1 MVETRDEG
9 RPQRRLAVWG
19 REIPFRNRHFTGREH
34 ELAELHRR
42 LAEESTAL
50 IDQPPLPIHGMGGV
64 GKTEI
69 AAEYAHRHRDD
80 YDLVWWVRAE
90 QDETITNSLIA
101 LGRKMR
107 LPQFRADERDYSAD
121 VVLEA
126 LANRDPYDRWLLI
139 FDDAQSATVVS
150 RYIPE
155 GGHVIITSR
164 DRHWRR
170 ALRVEGIEIAEFR
183 PAETIAFLRKRVP
196 ALAEVAL
203 ADDDPDAAQENER
216 RHAAAAELAGELGH
230 LPLAAEHA
238 AAYLVE
244 TGTSVE
250 EYVRLFRRNAHELF
264 ASEVNINYPQTVT
277 TTWSV
282 SLARISEEAQAL
294 FKLLAFFSAEPISEH
309 LLVQPTGAVNLPAP
323 LNRIL
328 AGRTEFRRAARELS
342 RFSLLK
348 LSGTRNVIQL
358 HRVVRA
364 VTKDRLAR
372 EDPEATERFRD
383 AAHLLLAASDP
394 GTPDRDDSEPLY
406 QLSLQHIIPAEAH
419 DSPNPPVRR
428 LIINQVER
436 LHLHGGAKESL
447 GFGEPILRHW
457 RARFG
462 ADDKQT
468 LALAVQIGAAMR
480 AGLQWEEAWKLHSD
494 TLTRLKRAVGES
506 DVVFLTCA
514 RVYGI
519 DLRLLG
525 RYAEALENDV
535 ALLPIYE
542 REFGVDDPGTLRV
555 RTNIAVSLRCLGRF
569 DEALRYDEETL
580 AERLRTLDPV
590 EHATLSSM
598 FGKSRDLRGLGH
610 YEESLDLIREIS
622 ETLESM
628 GEPWE
633 PFRLLVG
640 IDFSVALRYVGYY
653 KEALTQG
660 ASSLERHRAIL
671 GPEHRQTLQAATN
684 LINDHR
690 LNEDLAGAQELGEQ
704 TLLAWE
710 KIAGPGHPNTLST
723 CANLAVALRLR
734 GNLKRARELN
744 ERALAGF
751 RELFADEHPTTLV
764 TMHNLA
770 SDLAMLG
777 EVKLARQTGEKALE
791 ISRECRRSRHPS
803 TLATM
808 ANLSLDRRAD
818 GDIEGADLLR
828 EETLA
833 GYRASELPDRP
844 HARLAQNYGRVNLN
858 VEPMHD

>member
-1 MVETRDEG
+1 MAGAGDEG
-9 RPQRRLAVWG
+9 RPPRRLAVWG
-19 REIPFRNRHFTGREH
+19 REVPFRNRHFTGREQ
-34 ELAELHRR
+34 ELAELYRR
-42 LAEESTAL
+42 LTEESTAL

-101 LGRKMR
+101 LGRKMS
-107 LPQFRADERDYSAD
+107 LPQFRADDRDYSAD
-121 VVLEA
+121 IVLEA
-126 LANRDPYDRWLLI
+126 LANRDPYERWLLI
-139 FDDAQSATVVS
+139 FDDAQSASVVS

-170 ALRVEGIEIAEFR
+170 ALQVDGIEIAEFTQE
-183 PAETIAFLRKRVP
+183 ETIAFLRKRVP
-196 ALAEVAL
+196 VLAELSVGES
-203 ADDDPDAAQENER
+203 PDAAQENAR
-216 RHAAAAELAGELGH
+216 RHEAAAELARELGQ
-230 LPLAAEHA
+230 LPLATEHA

-244 TGTSVE
+244 TGTSVD

-282 SLARISEEAQAL
+282 SLARISKEADAL

-309 LLVQPTGAVNLPAP
+309 LLVQPTIAPTLPEP
-323 LNRIL
+323 LNRVL
-328 AGRTEFRRAARELS
+328 AGRTEFRRAARELG
-342 RFSLLK
+342 RYSLLK
-348 LSGTRNVIQL
+348 LSGARNIVQL
-358 HRVVRA
+358 HRVVQA
-364 VTKDRLAR
+364 VTKDRLTR
-372 EDPEATERFRD
+372 EDAEAAGRFRD
-383 AAHLLLAASDP
+383 TTHLLLAASDP
-394 GTPDRDDSEPLY
+394 GTPDRDDSEPFY
-406 QLSLQHIIPAEAH
+406 QLSLQHILPSGAE
-419 DSPNPPVRR
+419 DSPSPPVRR

-436 LHLHGGAKESL
+436 LHLHGGTKESL
-447 GFGEPILRHW
+447 GFGEPILAHW
-457 RARFG
+457 RERFG

-480 AGLQWEEAWKLHSD
+480 TGLQWEQAWRLHAD
-494 TLTRLKRAVGES
+494 TLDRLKRAFGET
-506 DVVFLTCA
+506 DPVYLTCA
-514 RVYGI
+514 RVYGV

-525 RYAEALENDV
+525 RYADALDSDLR
-535 ALLPIYE
+535 LLPLYE
-542 REFGVDDPGTLRV
+542 REFRPEHPDTLRV

-569 DEALRYDEETL
+569 DEALEYDEEAL
-580 AERLRTLDPV
+580 AERLRTLDRS

-622 ETLESM
+622 ETLESK
-628 GEPWE
+628 GEPWDT
-633 PFRLLVG
+633 FRLLVAV
-640 IDFSVALRYVGYY
+640 DFSVALRTTGYY
-653 KEALTQG
+653 KEAFTQAAG
-660 ASSLERHRAIL
+660 NLERHRSIL
-671 GPEHRQTLQAATN
+671 GPDHRQTLQAATN

-690 LNEDLAGAQELGEQ
+690 LNEDLAGAQELGER
-704 TLLAWE
+704 TLLSWE
-710 KIAGPGHPNTLST
+710 RIAGPGHPNTLST
-723 CANLAVALRLR
+723 CANLAVALRMR
-734 GNLKRARELN
+734 SNLKRARELN

-751 RELFADEHPTTLV
+751 GELFGDEHPSTLV

-770 SDLAMLG
+770 SDLALLG
-777 EVKLARQTGEKALE
+777 EVKLARQMGERTLE
-791 ISRECRRSRHPS
+791 ISRQYRRPQHPS

-808 ANLSLDRRAD
+808 ANLALDRRAD
-818 GDIEGADLLR
+818 GDVEGADLLR
-828 EETLA
+828 EETLT
-833 GYRASELPDRP
+833 GYRTSELPDHP